1 MKNLIDFAEELREK
15 VDIVEFLSQYLAIK
29 RRGKNYVALCPFH
42 PDKNP
47 SLNISREKGLFH
59 CFGCGAGGTIYHFVM
74 KIENVNFE
82 RAVEIVANWAK
93 VEIPQFDYVKKNDW
107 IYKFHEEIADYFKEN
122 LFKNENLLNYLKNRG
137 VEKEGIEKF
146 KIGYAPPNIDD
157 FLKEKNIDEKKLKET
172 GISPYRNFSKRLIFP
187 IRSISGKIVGFSGRA
202 LEGEEPK
209 YINSQEVIF
218 KKGENLYGLYEGKE
232 EILKTKEVVLV
243 EGYIDVI
250 LLHINGIKN
259 VVSSMG
265 TSFTEEQGK
274 ILKRFA
280 DRLYISFDPDTGGI
294 EGTKR
299 ALEISEKYNFEIKI
313 IIIPQNLDPDEYL
326 LKFGKE
332 SFISLM
338 KNSYDAITFL
348 WNESENKHKNDETVV
363 PLTKDLLEIAKR
375 IKDPTKRFEI
385 IKKISERT
393 HFPEEVLLEE
403 IKEKK
408 TKREEIIKE
417 QENILEKEFLIYI
430 IKNKEYFDLI
440 KDEINE
446 NYFQTIKFRELFIKL
461 KYSSEFIL
469 MEDNLYR
476 ELALSNFELGPKEHF
491 FDIIKRLKFIYLQNL
506 KKELL
511 INLEKAEKEKKV
523 DLIDYLKLKLIE
535 IEKEIKNL
543 RYKEV

>member
-137 VEKEGIEKF
+137 IEKEGIEKF

-535 IEKEIKNL
+535 IENEIKNL

>member
-1 MKNLIDFAEELREK
+1 
-15 VDIVEFLSQYLAIK
+15 
-29 RRGKNYVALCPFH
+29 
-42 PDKNP
+42 
-47 SLNISREKGLFH
+47 
-59 CFGCGAGGTIYHFVM
+59 
-74 KIENVNFE
+74 
-82 RAVEIVANWAK
+82 
-93 VEIPQFDYVKKNDW
+93 
-107 IYKFHEEIADYFKEN
+107 
-122 LFKNENLLNYLKNRG
+122 
-137 VEKEGIEKF
+137 
-146 KIGYAPPNIDD
+146 
-157 FLKEKNIDEKKLKET
+157 
-172 GISPYRNFSKRLIFP
+172 
-187 IRSISGKIVGFSGRA
+187 VGFSGRA